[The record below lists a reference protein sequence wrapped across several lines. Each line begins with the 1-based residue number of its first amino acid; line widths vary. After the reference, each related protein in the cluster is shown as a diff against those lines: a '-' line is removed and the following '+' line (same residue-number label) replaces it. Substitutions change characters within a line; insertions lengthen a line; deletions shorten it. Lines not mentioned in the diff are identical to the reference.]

1 MGLSARIFFAGV
13 GTTFI
18 ILALGFGCDWML
30 AKSAIHAPFTQVQ
43 AGLETQ
49 SKTQSGMRVIL
60 ASSAEPAVRAT
71 ETPGSEQR
79 SQENPALIPMPVVEK
94 QSLKVDGKK
103 TNEDLRERRRK
114 RYAEREAKWIASRAV
129 TSDSQ
134 RRSVSGLMAF
144 GSEESRNFFGN

>member
-49 SKTQSGMRVIL
+49 SEMQSGMRVIL

-71 ETPGSEQR
+71 ETPGSEQP
-79 SQENPALIPMPVVEK
+79 SQENPTLVPIPVVEK
-94 QSLKVDGKK
+94 QSLKLDGRK
-103 TNEDLRERRRK
+103 TNEDVREQRRK
-114 RYAEREAKWIASRAV
+114 RYAERKAKWIASGAV
-129 TSDSQ
+129 SSDLQ
-134 RRSVSGLMAF
+134 RRSEPGLMAF
-144 GSEESRNFFGN
+144 GSEEPRNFFGN